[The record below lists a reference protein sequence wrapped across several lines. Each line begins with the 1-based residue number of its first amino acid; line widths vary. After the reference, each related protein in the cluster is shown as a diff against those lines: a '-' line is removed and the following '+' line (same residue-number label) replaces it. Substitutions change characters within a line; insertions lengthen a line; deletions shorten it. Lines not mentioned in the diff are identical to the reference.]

1 LLVILS
7 AVSPMDIDFVRR
19 YLEKIVQAKTLDDL
33 AYILLML
40 VPIGRVVTYGAL
52 AKVLGASPRRIGM
65 AMKRNA
71 LPIVVPCHRVVSRD
85 LRLHGYSLGLEMK
98 AKLLKLEGV
107 PIVGDKV
114 ADPNRLWDRDLLE
127 MFGR

>member
-1 LLVILS
+1 MLVILS